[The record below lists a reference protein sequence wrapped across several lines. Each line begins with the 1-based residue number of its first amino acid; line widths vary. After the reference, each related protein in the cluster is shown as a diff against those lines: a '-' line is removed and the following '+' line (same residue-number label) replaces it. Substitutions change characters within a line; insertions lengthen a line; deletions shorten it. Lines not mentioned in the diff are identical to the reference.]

1 MESSSSSNN
10 DVVQLGFSET
20 PRKGDFDIKN
30 FPSKIGEAQPQE
42 EANPQLEIRIEEE
55 LVQQEQSQLIKNKNQ
70 KKKLNQKMKF

>member
-30 FPSKIGEAQPQE
+30 FPSKISEAQP
-42 EANPQLEIRIEEE
+42 
-55 LVQQEQSQLIKNKNQ
+55 
-70 KKKLNQKMKF
+70 